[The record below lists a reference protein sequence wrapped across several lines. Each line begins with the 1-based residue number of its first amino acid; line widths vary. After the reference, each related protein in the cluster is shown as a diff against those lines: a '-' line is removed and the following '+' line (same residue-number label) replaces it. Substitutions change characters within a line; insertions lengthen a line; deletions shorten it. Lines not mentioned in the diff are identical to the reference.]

1 MPQHVAA
8 VRCAVLVAG
17 LVGLTSCASDGKD
30 AGATAPSTTTSVS
43 SVATQPPDYPA
54 FPVPDDSV
62 IELAS
67 PDWLVDAGDD
77 GIWVKLDHGPALRL
91 DPVTGAILTTAP
103 VAGEL
108 CQGLGAGLGYIWSC
122 SDTDIVRID
131 PASGQVEATFSVS
144 KARQQGNIVVAD
156 DRVWVL
162 TGDGSTLLGLDAVS
176 GATTS
181 TVSLDVRGTDLA
193 AGAAGLWVVSSLDG
207 QALRVDPDRGT
218 VDRRVEGLDQPFA
231 IAVTDQV
238 WVSGGSTVRIDPDS
252 GKVLLTSP
260 LGSGDLGGIA
270 IGEDRVWVRNATRL
284 LVGLDPADGAPVVG
298 YDWPDATAGG
308 DVLVAAGAVWVSYN
322 DKGVF
327 RLDPDPTG

>member
-8 VRCAVLVAG
+8 VGCAVLVAG
-17 LVGLTSCASDGKD
+17 LVGLTSCASEGEQ
-30 AGATAPSTTTSVS
+30 AAPAATTSAS
-43 SVATQPPDYPA
+43 SAPTDVPDYPVH
-54 FPVPDDSV
+54 PVPDEAV

-67 PDWLVDAGDD
+67 PDWLADAGDD

-131 PASGQVEATFSVS
+131 PASGQVEATFPVA
-144 KARQQGNIVVAD
+144 KARQQGNIAVAD
-156 DRVWVL
+156 DLVWVL

-176 GATTS
+176 GETTT
-181 TVSLDVRGTDLA
+181 TVPLGVRGNDLA
-193 AGAAGLWVVSSLDG
+193 AGDAGLWVVSSLDG
-207 QALRVDPDRGT
+207 QALRVDPDTGT
-218 VDRRVEGLDQPFA
+218 VDRRVEDLDQPFA
-231 IAVTDQV
+231 IAVSDQV

-252 GKVLLTSP
+252 GEVLLTSP

-270 IGEDRVWVRNATRL
+270 LGEDLVWVRNAERL
-284 LVGLDPADGAPVVG
+284 LVGLDPTDGAPVVG
-298 YDWPDATAGG
+298 YDWPDGTAPG
-308 DVLVAAGAVWVSYN
+308 DVLAAAGAVWVSYN

-327 RLDPDPTG
+327 RLDPDPAG